1 MSTIFNNLWIQYLLG
16 IFVDNIAFCVIINIV
31 KYIWGFYRLGEVVM
45 KASLFK
51 KILAVTLSVV
61 TLISAGVFSA
71 DAYSVRDVFVSRLNF
86 DIDDGEILR
95 AIIVYEEG
103 KNAVLTKELCTD
115 YGAELAF
122 SYSALFDG
130 IAVDASYAALK
141 EIEKAEG
148 VEKVYIANKYS
159 MPESTAE
166 VEPKAHMAGESLG
179 FTTGTEGGSG
189 TVIAVLDT
197 GINYN
202 HEAFSGSYMPSNTA
216 LDQTTV
222 ESIKSANSLS
232 GIYLNKKIPFAYDYA
247 DNDTDILNT
256 SDYHGTHVAS
266 TAAGKS
272 GGWFKG
278 IAPKAQ
284 ILGMKIFTSAGYTD
298 SSIYFKA
305 MEDAYL
311 LGADI
316 INLSVGSVSGFSF
329 DYELETELYGNIFET
344 LKNKGVFI
352 CCAAGNEYSQGY
364 RNYAQNFATANNN
377 IDAVTA
383 DYADYGVIDTPASY
397 THALGIGSA
406 EPPTHNVE
414 YELSDLR
421 MSAFS
426 SWGVTPDLKLKPE
439 ITGIGGHVICASS
452 GTSDYAIANGTSL
465 STPTVSGIIACIKSS
480 YEKDKTAL
488 YSTESELYDLIYDS
502 LLSSARPICDNNGVY
517 YSPRKQGAGVPVY
530 SDLSNLDATLEEP
543 ILNLGDDKSKSGV
556 YSFTVR
562 VENIYGKNIT
572 IALGDCYVLSDTREN
587 YGGSYYNTLT
597 GHLLNASVEADL
609 LSTSYTLSASKAYVD
624 INVTVTLSE
633 EDKNYLAPFTNG
645 GYVEGYIFLHINGKE
660 NAIKQTFMGFYGDWE
675 SASAMEKYDWG
686 DVINAQVEAMNEGKD
701 YQDYKKLLDTNV
713 GYNEAYIA
721 TDSELLGYLGDN
733 LYDWVSFN
741 EDRLSMPTANNSGD
755 CLANCIVFYPSLLR
769 NVRRIVM
776 TVSNA
781 ETGAVYYIDNTEY
794 AIKNFINAGQFAKST
809 YFTWDGSYLNFM
821 GRTRYV
827 EDGTVIKV
835 KFETLLA
842 YEGAELVTERE
853 YTVYVD
859 NTAPEF
865 TYSWDKDSRLL
876 TVRAKDAR
884 YISNISVY
892 SSDYE
897 NLYKRLAITDSA
909 PNEYGVWT
917 VDLSDVDFGTEAEFV
932 LELQD
937 YATNYGGVNVAIG
950 ESSGVDIAVKGD
962 INNDNSVDS
971 LDAAWALKY
980 DVGLIEL
987 TEKQISAGDVNA
999 SGYLDN
1005 LDAAWIL
1012 RYDAFGAW

>member
-31 KYIWGFYRLGEVVM
+31 KYIWGLYRLGEMVM
-45 KASLFK
+45 KTSLFK
-51 KILAVTLSVV
+51 KILAVALSVV
-61 TLISAGVFSA
+61 TLVSAGMFSA
-71 DAYSVRDVFVSRLNF
+71 DAYSFKDVFVSRLNF
-86 DIDDGEILR
+86 DIDDDEVVR
-95 AIIVYEEG
+95 AIIVYDSNEG
-103 KNAVLTKELCTD
+103 AAHTKELCAD
-115 YGAELAF
+115 YGAYLAF
-122 SYSALFDG
+122 SYSELFDG
-130 IAVDASYAALK
+130 IAVDASYATLK

-148 VEKVYIANKYS
+148 VEKVYIANKYA
-159 MPESTAE
+159 MPESTATI
-166 VEPKAHMAGESLG
+166 EPKSHMASESLG

-197 GINYN
+197 GINYF
-202 HEAFSGSYMPSNTA
+202 HEAFSSNYMPSNAA
-216 LDQTTV
+216 LDQATV
-222 ESIKSANSLS
+222 ESIINSNSLS
-232 GIYLNKKIPFAYDYA
+232 GKYLSKKIPFAYDYA
-247 DNDTDILNT
+247 DNDTDIFNPY
-256 SDYHGTHVAS
+256 DYHGTNVAS
-266 TAAGKS
+266 TAAGIS
-272 GGWFKG
+272 GGFFKG

-284 ILGMKIFTSAGYTD
+284 ILGMKIFTSSGYTD

-311 LGADI
+311 LGADV
-316 INLSVGSVSGFSF
+316 INLSVGSVNGFSF
-329 DYELETELYGNIFET
+329 DYELETELYGNIFKT
-344 LKNKGVFI
+344 LRDKGVFI

-364 RNYAQNFATANNN
+364 SNYAQNFATANTY

-397 THALGIGSA
+397 TYALGIGSA
-406 EPPTHNVE
+406 EPSTHNVE

-439 ITGIGGHVICASS
+439 ITGIGGHVICAYS

-465 STPTVSGIIACIKSS
+465 STPTVSGMIACVKSS

-488 YSTESELYDLIYDS
+488 YNNESELYDLIYDS
-502 LLSSARPICDNNGVY
+502 LLSSAKPICDNNGTY
-517 YSPRKQGAGVPVY
+517 YSPRKQGTGVPVY
-530 SDLSNLDATLEEP
+530 SALSNIDAVLEEP
-543 ILNLGDDKSKSGV
+543 IINLGDDKSKSGV
-556 YSFTVR
+556 YNFTVR
-562 VENIYGKNIT
+562 VENIYGKNVT
-572 IALGDCYVLSDTREN
+572 IALGDCYVLSDKHGI
-587 YGGSYYNTLT
+587 YDGSYYNTLT
-597 GHLLNASVEADL
+597 GHLLNASVKADL
-609 LSTSYTLSASKAYVD
+609 LSAEYTLSASKAYVD
-624 INVTVTLSE
+624 INFTVTLSE

-645 GYVEGYIFLHINGKE
+645 GYVEGYIFLDINGKE
-660 NAIKQTFMGFYGDWE
+660 NAIKQTFMGFYGDWG
-675 SASAMEKYDWG
+675 SAPVMEKYDWG

-721 TDSELLGYLGDN
+721 TNSELLGYLGDN

-741 EDRLSMPTANNSGD
+741 EARLSMPTANNSGD
-755 CLANCIVFYPSLLR
+755 CMASCIVFYPSLLR

-781 ETGAVYYIDNTEY
+781 ETGTIYYIDNTEY
-794 AIKNFINAGQFAKST
+794 AIKNYISEGEFAKST
-809 YFTWDGSYLNFM
+809 YFTWDGSYLNHL

-865 TYSWDKDSRLL
+865 TYSWDKDTRLL

-892 SSDYE
+892 SSDYQK
-897 NLYKRLAITDSA
+897 LYKRLAITDSV
-909 PNEYGVWT
+909 PNQYGEWT
-917 VDLSDVDFGTEAEFV
+917 VDLSDTDFGTDTEFV

-937 YATNYGGVNVAIG
+937 YATNYSGVNVTIG
-950 ESSGVDIAVKGD
+950 QSSVINSTVKGD
-962 INNDNSVDS
+962 VNGDNEVNS
-971 LDAAWALKY
+971 LDASWALKY

-987 TEKQISAGDVNA
+987 TEKQISAGDVND
-999 SGYLDN
+999 SGCVDN

-1012 RYDAFGAW
+1012 KYDAFGTW